1 MTGSTHKAG
10 TMTDAQGANVAV
22 WFRGLGIFTNGVDVN
37 GMDGKQG
44 CLPSVCVCG
53 KTPAVERRGYFQVRA
68 TGFCGAAKSAVS
80 KSWKPIL
87 SLREGTTT
95 EQVT

>member
-10 TMTDAQGANVAV
+10 TATDAQGANVAV
-22 WFRGLGIFTNGVDVN
+22 WLRGLGIFANGVYVN

-44 CLPSVCVCG
+44 CLPSFCVYG
-53 KTPAVERRGYFQVRA
+53 KTPAAERRGHFQSRA

-80 KSWKPIL
+80 LFWKPIL
-87 SLREGTTT
+87 SLRRG
-95 EQVT
+95 EQLLNR